1 MNKDFQFI
9 RITEL
14 AAISSYPIIGSHNK
28 NLIDEYAVK
37 KMRKLLN
44 DTDAK
49 IYVKVGE
56 GTLDEAPM
64 LYVDEILGK
73 KNCKYKFD
81 IVVDPIEGTSNA
93 AKNSGPSGCVIA
105 ISRWN
110 KIKALPDMYME
121 KFFCKQIFA
130 NSISIKKPLKQNI
143 LEMQKIKKHL
153 KCLILN
159 KPRHKHVIEMF
170 EQMNIEVKT
179 IDDGDILAAILVVTK
194 DYDFIYGIGGAPE
207 GSAMAAL
214 AIATSCHFEGRL
226 YPYEKIWGQDNHSE
240 KEKSIMHEK
249 KLNYTR
255 IYKSD
260 DLIKDKKV
268 RFITTFLTNLENFK
282 GIQKINNDYEVNTF
296 FASHGVY
303 RIIDSFYN
311 TETIK
316 KLKPNL
322 FN

>member
-64 LYVDEILGK
+64 LYVDEVLGK
-73 KNCKYKFD
+73 KNSKYKFD

-121 KFFCKQIFA
+121 KFFCKQMFA
-130 NSISIKKPLKQNI
+130 KSISLKKTLEQNVI
-143 LEMQKIKKHL
+143 GMQKIKQNL

-159 KPRHKHVIEMF
+159 KPRHKFAIEILKK
-170 EQMNIEVKT
+170 MNVDVKT
-179 IDDGDILAAILVVTK
+179 IDDGDILAAILVVSK

-214 AIATSCHFEGRL
+214 AISTFCHFEGRL
-226 YPYEKIWGQDNHSE
+226 YPYEKIWGKDEHSARE
-240 KEKSIMHEK
+240 SIIMNEK
-249 KLNYTR
+249 KLNYKK

-268 RFITTFLTNLENFK
+268 RFITTFLTDLEHLK
-282 GIQKINNDYEVNTF
+282 GIKKINDNYEVNTF

-303 RIIDSFYN
+303 RKIDSFYN

-316 KLKPNL
+316 QLKPNL